1 MSLTAVV
8 RYAGTAA
15 LTGLTAAFFYYPHAY
30 WIPVAV
36 AVLGTL
42 GYHVVPTAGQ
52 QQEPPKQ

>member
-1 MSLTAVV
+1 V

-15 LTGLTAAFFYYPHAY
+15 LAGLTAAFYYYPHAY
-30 WIPVAV
+30 WIPVAI